1 MHRKRFISIFSF
13 ISFLLVVGLFI
24 GAKKIDGTGRPINY
38 RYSNLRSPFD
48 NKTYPVKIPD
58 SLDFSG
64 ESVPLYDFDVV
75 ERLDKEL
82 IVNTYWQSRT
92 LLILKEMKQIGSILR
107 PILKSNG
114 LPDDFIYLAVAES
127 GLQNDVVSPS
137 GATGVWQFVA
147 NTGRNYGLQIDDYV
161 DERLNYEKATA
172 AACKY
177 LKESKARFGS
187 WTLAAASYNLG
198 QEGLD
203 RSIKN
208 QKVRS
213 YYDLYLNNETSRYIF
228 RILALKEVMKNP
240 QLYGFHVSTTDLYP
254 SLKYHTVTV
263 DTSINNL
270 TEFAVSEGTT
280 YKYLKVFNPWMI
292 NTSLPNKDKK
302 IYSIKIPDP
311 EMVMDEQE
319 VTDPD
324 IIKQQ

>member
-1 MHRKRFISIFSF
+1 MQRKRIISILCFV
-13 ISFLLVVGLFI
+13 SFLLVAGLFI
-24 GAKKIDGTGRPINY
+24 GAKKIDDIGRPINY

-64 ESVPLYDFDVV
+64 EAVPLYDFDVV

-92 LLILKEMKQIGSILR
+92 LLIMKEMKQVGSILR

-114 LPDDFIYLAVAES
+114 LPDDFIFLAVAES

-147 NTGRNYGLQIDDYV
+147 NTARNYGLQIDEFV
-161 DERLNYEKATA
+161 DERLNYEKATT

-177 LKESKARFGS
+177 LKESKERFGS

-198 QEGLD
+198 QEGLS

-254 SLKYHTVTV
+254 ILKYHTVTV
-263 DTSINNL
+263 DTTIINL
-270 TEFAVSEGTT
+270 AEFAIAQGTT

-292 NTSLPNKDKK
+292 NTSLPNMDSK

-311 EMVMDEQE
+311 EMVEDEQE
-319 VTDPD
+319 VTETDL
-324 IIKQQ
+324 IKGQ